1 MFGFVRKLVAGPKR
15 KTPFNGKELDLTYI
29 TDRIIAMA
37 YPASN
42 IIEQTYRNKISDVA
56 NYLDSHH

>member
-1 MFGFVRKLVAGPKR
+1 MKSLLRCIVAGPKK
-15 KTPFNGKELDLTYI
+15 KTPYNGEELDLTYI

-42 IIEQTYRNKISDVA
+42 FV
-56 NYLDSHH
+56 

>member
-1 MFGFVRKLVAGPKR
+1 MKSRKGDNIIKGMKFMRRWVAGPKH
-15 KTPFNGKELDLTYI
+15 KTPYQGQELDLTYI

-42 IIEQTYRNKISDVA
+42 LI
-56 NYLDSHH
+56 

>member
-1 MFGFVRKLVAGPKR
+1 MTSFVKNLVAGPKK
-15 KTPFNGKELDLTYI
+15 KTPYNGQELDLTYI

-42 IIEQTYRNKISDVA
+42 FLEKVYRNSITDVA
-56 NYLDSHH
+56 NYSH

>member
-1 MFGFVRKLVAGPKR
+1 MRKLVAGPKNT
-15 KTPFNGKELDLTYI
+15 TPYQGHELALTYI

-42 IIEQTYRNKISDVA
+42 FLEKAYRNSIDDVA
-56 NYLDSHH
+56 GYFN

>member
-1 MFGFVRKLVAGPKR
+1 MKSILRSLVAGPKR
-15 KTPFNGKELDLTYI
+15 KTPYNGGELDLTYI

-42 IIEQTYRNKISDVA
+42 FLEKAYRNSITDVA
-56 NYLDSHH
+56 NYFN